1 MKSTTKALTT
11 AVISICVLVLMAFAI
26 SFTTVQKK
34 MAPTMRKSN
43 PSYPSCVSVWEPETG
58 ESTLSHWG
66 ENSSKINVPDSHN
79 RVVLYLKFN
88 MKDMKVFIAREKG
101 VKATHVKSEVKE
113 VSYLGDGIY
122 KVVVTPNDDKII
134 SLVAGYSDVNGDQL
148 ALETTIKV
156 VVKD

>member
-1 MKSTTKALTT
+1 MKTTTKALTT
-11 AVISICVLVLMAFAI
+11 AIVSICVLVLMAFAI
-26 SFTTVQKK
+26 SFTMVPTNAMKK
-34 MAPTMRKSN
+34 NNT
-43 PSYPSCVSVWEPETG
+43 SCVSVWEPETG
-58 ESTLSHWG
+58 ESTLSYWG

-88 MKDMKVFIAREKG
+88 MKDMKVLIAREKG

>member
-1 MKSTTKALTT
+1 MKTTTKALTT
-11 AVISICVLVLMAFAI
+11 AIVSICVLVLMAFAI
-26 SFTTVQKK
+26 SFTMVPTNAMKK
-34 MAPTMRKSN
+34 NNT
-43 PSYPSCVSVWEPETG
+43 SCVSVWEPETG

-79 RVVLYLKFN
+79 SVVLYLKFN

-113 VSYLGDGIY
+113 VIYLGDGIY

-134 SLVAGYSDVNGDQL
+134 SLVAGYSDENGDQL

>member
-1 MKSTTKALTT
+1 MKTTTKALTT
-11 AVISICVLVLMAFAI
+11 AIVSICVLVLMAFAI
-26 SFTTVQKK
+26 SFTMVPANAMKK
-34 MAPTMRKSN
+34 NNT
-43 PSYPSCVSVWEPETG
+43 SCVSVWEPKTG
-58 ESTLSHWG
+58 ESTLSYWG

-79 RVVLYLKFN
+79 SVVLYLKFN
-88 MKDMKVFIAREKG
+88 MKDMKVLIAREKG

-134 SLVAGYSDVNGDQL
+134 SLVAGYSDENGDQL
-148 ALETTIKV
+148 ALKTTIKV

>member
-1 MKSTTKALTT
+1 MKTTTKALTT
-11 AVISICVLVLMAFAI
+11 AIVSICVLVLMAFAI
-26 SFTTVQKK
+26 SFTMVPTNAMKK
-34 MAPTMRKSN
+34 NNT
-43 PSYPSCVSVWEPETG
+43 SCVSVWEPETG

-113 VSYLGDGIY
+113 VIYLGDGIY

-134 SLVAGYSDVNGDQL
+134 SLVAGYSDENGDQL
-148 ALETTIKV
+148 ALKTTIKV

>member
-1 MKSTTKALTT
+1 ML
-11 AVISICVLVLMAFAI
+11 
-26 SFTTVQKK
+26 
-34 MAPTMRKSN
+34 
-43 PSYPSCVSVWEPETG
+43 
-58 ESTLSHWG
+58 
-66 ENSSKINVPDSHN
+66 
-79 RVVLYLKFN
+79 
-88 MKDMKVFIAREKG
+88 IAREKG

>member
-1 MKSTTKALTT
+1 MKTTTKALTT
-11 AVISICVLVLMAFAI
+11 AIVSICVLVLMAFAI
-26 SFTTVQKK
+26 SFTMVPTNAMKK
-34 MAPTMRKSN
+34 NNT
-43 PSYPSCVSVWEPETG
+43 SCVSVWEPETG

-134 SLVAGYSDVNGDQL
+134 SLVAGYSDENGDQL

>member
-1 MKSTTKALTT
+1 MKTTTKALTT
-11 AVISICVLVLMAFAI
+11 AIVSICALVLMAFAI
-26 SFTTVQKK
+26 SFTMVPTNAMKK
-34 MAPTMRKSN
+34 NNT
-43 PSYPSCVSVWEPETG
+43 SCVSVWEPETG

-79 RVVLYLKFN
+79 SVVLYLKFN
-88 MKDMKVFIAREKG
+88 MKDMKVLIAREKG

-113 VSYLGDGIY
+113 VIYLGDGIY

>member
-1 MKSTTKALTT
+1 MKTTTKALTT
-11 AVISICVLVLMAFAI
+11 AIVSICVLVLMAFAI
-26 SFTTVQKK
+26 SFTMVPTNAMKK
-34 MAPTMRKSN
+34 NNT
-43 PSYPSCVSVWEPETG
+43 SCVSVWEPETG

-79 RVVLYLKFN
+79 SVVLYLKFN
-88 MKDMKVFIAREKG
+88 MKDMKVLIAREKG

-113 VSYLGDGIY
+113 VIYLGDGIY

-134 SLVAGYSDVNGDQL
+134 SLVAGYSDENGDQL
-148 ALETTIKV
+148 ALKTTIKV

>member
-1 MKSTTKALTT
+1 MKTTTKALTT
-11 AVISICVLVLMAFAI
+11 AIVSICVLVLMAFAI
-26 SFTTVQKK
+26 SFTMVPTNAMKK
-34 MAPTMRKSN
+34 NNT
-43 PSYPSCVSVWEPETG
+43 SCVSVWEPETG

>member
-1 MKSTTKALTT
+1 MKTTTKALTT
-11 AVISICVLVLMAFAI
+11 AIVSICALVLMAFAI
-26 SFTTVQKK
+26 SFTMVPTNAMKK
-34 MAPTMRKSN
+34 NNT
-43 PSYPSCVSVWEPETG
+43 SCVSVWEPKTG
-58 ESTLSHWG
+58 ESTLSYWG

-88 MKDMKVFIAREKG
+88 MKDMKVLIAREKG

-113 VSYLGDGIY
+113 VIYLGDGIY

>member
-1 MKSTTKALTT
+1 MKTTTKALTT
-11 AVISICVLVLMAFAI
+11 AIVSICVLVLMAFAI
-26 SFTTVQKK
+26 SFTMVPTNAMKK
-34 MAPTMRKSN
+34 NNT
-43 PSYPSCVSVWEPETG
+43 SCVSVWEPETG

-113 VSYLGDGIY
+113 VIYLGDGIY

-134 SLVAGYSDVNGDQL
+134 SLVAGYSDENGDQL

>member
-1 MKSTTKALTT
+1 MKTTTKALTT
-11 AVISICVLVLMAFAI
+11 AIVSICVLVLMAFAI
-26 SFTTVQKK
+26 SFTMVPTNAMKK
-34 MAPTMRKSN
+34 NNT
-43 PSYPSCVSVWEPETG
+43 SCVSVWEPETG

-134 SLVAGYSDVNGDQL
+134 SLVAGYSDENGDQL
-148 ALETTIKV
+148 ALKTTIKV

>member
-1 MKSTTKALTT
+1 MKTTTKALTT
-11 AVISICVLVLMAFAI
+11 AIVSICVLVLMAFAI
-26 SFTTVQKK
+26 SFTMVPTNAMKK
-34 MAPTMRKSN
+34 NNT
-43 PSYPSCVSVWEPETG
+43 SCVSVWEPETG

-113 VSYLGDGIY
+113 DIYLGDGIY

-134 SLVAGYSDVNGDQL
+134 SLVAGYSDENGDQL
-148 ALETTIKV
+148 ALKTTIKV

>member
-1 MKSTTKALTT
+1 MKTTTKALTT
-11 AVISICVLVLMAFAI
+11 AIVSICVLVLMAFAI
-26 SFTTVQKK
+26 SFTMVPTNAMKK
-34 MAPTMRKSN
+34 NNT
-43 PSYPSCVSVWEPETG
+43 SCVSVWEPKTG

-88 MKDMKVFIAREKG
+88 MKDMKVLIAREKG

-113 VSYLGDGIY
+113 VIYLGDGIY

>member
-1 MKSTTKALTT
+1 MKTTTKALTT
-11 AVISICVLVLMAFAI
+11 AIVSICVLVLMAFAI
-26 SFTTVQKK
+26 SFTMVPTNAMKK
-34 MAPTMRKSN
+34 NNT
-43 PSYPSCVSVWEPETG
+43 SCVSVWEPETG

-113 VSYLGDGIY
+113 VIYLGDGIY

-134 SLVAGYSDVNGDQL
+134 SLVAGYSDENEDQL
-148 ALETTIKV
+148 ALKTTIKV

>member
-11 AVISICVLVLMAFAI
+11 AIVSICVLVLMAFAI
-26 SFTTVQKK
+26 SFTMVPTNAMKK
-34 MAPTMRKSN
+34 NNT
-43 PSYPSCVSVWEPETG
+43 SCVSVWEPETG

-113 VSYLGDGIY
+113 VIYLGDGIY

-134 SLVAGYSDVNGDQL
+134 SLVAGYSDENGDQL
-148 ALETTIKV
+148 ALKTTIKV

>member
-1 MKSTTKALTT
+1 MKTTTKALTT
-11 AVISICVLVLMAFAI
+11 AIVSICVLVLMAFAI
-26 SFTTVQKK
+26 SFTMVPTNAMKK
-34 MAPTMRKSN
+34 NNT
-43 PSYPSCVSVWEPETG
+43 SCVSVWEPETG

-113 VSYLGDGIY
+113 VNYLGDGIY

>member
-1 MKSTTKALTT
+1 MKTTTKALTT
-11 AVISICVLVLMAFAI
+11 AIVSICVLVLMAFAI
-26 SFTTVQKK
+26 SFTMVPTNAMKK
-34 MAPTMRKSN
+34 NNT
-43 PSYPSCVSVWEPETG
+43 SCVSVWEPETG

-148 ALETTIKV
+148 ALKTTIKV

>member
-1 MKSTTKALTT
+1 MKTTTKALTT
-11 AVISICVLVLMAFAI
+11 AIVSICVLVLMAFAI
-26 SFTTVQKK
+26 SFTMVPTNAMKK
-34 MAPTMRKSN
+34 NNT
-43 PSYPSCVSVWEPETG
+43 SCVSVWEPETG

-134 SLVAGYSDVNGDQL
+134 SLVAGFSDVNGDQL